1 MELTREED
9 RKLQRAILHT
19 AGKYTQEDL
28 SEYSEED
35 KKVIEGYMAAWDGV
49 HVTVSN
55 FVQGEYSVVG
65 WPPEEDEKAKN
76 AIYMMEQDPTF
87 GTYVDDREG
96 FDAAWSAGTWEP
108 IGSIV
113 FPPEMVEILGDLE
126 KVAVGD
132 DLKKRGE

>member
-28 SEYSEED
+28 KECTEAEQ
-35 KKVIEGYMAAWDGV
+35 KVVEGYMAAWDGV
-49 HVTVSN
+49 HVTVRN
-55 FVQGEYSVVG
+55 FVEGEYSVVG

-76 AIYMMEQDPTF
+76 AIYMMEQDSTF
-87 GTYVDDREG
+87 GTYVDNREG
-96 FDAAWSAGTWEP
+96 FDAAWAAGTWEP

-113 FPPEMVEILGDLE
+113 FPPEMVEILGDL
-126 KVAVGD
+126 
-132 DLKKRGE
+132 KKEDAGE

>member
-55 FVQGEYSVVG
+55 FLEGEYSVVG
-65 WPPEEDEKAKN
+65 WPTEEEEKAKE
-76 AIYMMEQDPTF
+76 AIYQMEQDSMF
-87 GTYVDDREG
+87 GTYIDDREK
-96 FDAAWSAGTWEP
+96 FEKDWAAGEWEP
-108 IGSIV
+108 SGSIV
-113 FPPEMVEILGDLE
+113 FPPEMVEILGELV
-126 KVAVGD
+126 KP
-132 DLKKRGE
+132 GE

>member
-35 KKVIEGYMAAWDGV
+35 KKIIEGYMAAWDGV

-65 WPPEEDEKAKN
+65 WPPEEDEKAK
-76 AIYMMEQDPTF
+76 
-87 GTYVDDREG
+87 DDCAKITKDLQEG
-96 FDAAWSAGTWEP
+96 NLEYIEYWKVICEVSGNDIKETN
-108 IGSIV
+108 V
-113 FPPEMVEILGDLE
+113 FL
-126 KVAVGD
+126 
-132 DLKKRGE
+132 